1 MKKIKLFIVA
11 LLCLF
16 LSSNVYSNGLSLN
29 SVGPRA
35 LGMGGAFVGLANDG
49 SAIYWNPAG
58 LIGQRSSLWLSAT
71 DIIPMASYKFAAY
84 GIDAQSVTNHYF
96 APNFFFN
103 YNIDDFALALG
114 VYVPAGL
121 GVEYVGKDLTAF
133 TGGADLNWMSRIG
146 VINFSPAIAYKV
158 NDNFSLGL
166 AANIFYGMFDMERA
180 AVIPNVGAFQYSES
194 SSGLGFGVTLGAMY
208 KVNNDLSF
216 GASFRTKTNVT
227 MSGTAKNP
235 AFAAMGGAKESKFDR
250 DVAWP
255 MWIAGGVAYKPIDK
269 LTLTFD
275 AQLSQWSKSEDVFKT
290 KFDNAMWAGA
300 TAASGDD
307 TFILAWED
315 KTQIRF
321 GAEYNLSESLDLRA
335 GFYTDPAPAPDETLN
350 ILFPSSSN
358 SVISGGFG
366 YKMDNIKI
374 DFGAEYLIG
383 AERNVNP
390 STENMPGKHQMNIFA
405 FSLGFGYGL

>member
-1 MKKIKLFIVA
+1 MKKIKLYLVV
-11 LLCLF
+11 F
-16 LSSNVYSNGLSLN
+16 LSVLLSTQIFANGLSLN
-29 SVGPRA
+29 SIGPRA

-58 LIGQRSSLWLSAT
+58 LIGQRTSLWLSAT
-71 DIIPMASYKFAAY
+71 DIIPMASYKNSTF
-84 GIDAQSVTNHYF
+84 GIDAQSVINHYF
-96 APNFFFN
+96 APNLFFN
-103 YNIDDFALALG
+103 YNMGDFALAMG
-114 VYVPAGL
+114 IYVPAGL
-121 GVEYVGKDLTAF
+121 GVEYQGKDLTAF

-166 AANIFYGMFDMERA
+166 AANIFYGMFDMDRA
-180 AVIPNVGAFQYSES
+180 AVIPMVGAFQYSES
-194 SSGLGFGVTLGAMY
+194 SSGLGFGVTLGALY
-208 KVNNDLSF
+208 SF
-216 GASFRTKTNVT
+216 NENFSVGASFRTKTNVT

-235 AFAAMGGAKESKFDR
+235 AFAAMGGPKESDFDR

-255 MWIAGGVAYKPIDK
+255 MWIAGGIAYKPTDK

-290 KFDNAMWAGA
+290 KFKEASWAAA

-315 KTQIRF
+315 KTQIRL
-321 GAEYNLSESLDLRA
+321 GLEYNLNENIDLRF
-335 GFYTDPAPAPDETLN
+335 GYYNDPAPAPDETLN

-358 SVISGGFG
+358 NVFTGGFS

-374 DFGAEYLIG
+374 DFGAEYLLG
-383 AERNVNP
+383 AERKVDP
-390 STENMPGKHQMNIFA
+390 STENMPGTHQMDIFA

>member
-1 MKKIKLFIVA
+1 MKKISISLVV
-11 LLCLF
+11 LLSVL
-16 LSSNVYSNGLSLN
+16 LSSEVFSNGLSLN
-29 SVGPRA
+29 SVGTRA

-58 LIGQRSSLWLSAT
+58 LIGQRTSLSLSAT
-71 DIIPMASYKFAAY
+71 DIIPMASYKFDAY
-84 GIDAQSVTNHYF
+84 GIDAKSVTNHYF

-103 YNIDDFALALG
+103 YNMDNFALALG

-121 GVEYVGKDLTAF
+121 GVEYQGKDLTAF

-180 AVIPNVGAFQYSES
+180 AVIPMVGAFQYSES
-194 SSGLGFGVTLGAMY
+194 SSGLGFGVTLGALY
-208 KVNNDLSF
+208 SVNENLSF

-235 AFAAMGGAKESKFDR
+235 AFAAMGGPKESKFDR

-255 MWIAGGVAYKPIDK
+255 MWIAGGVAYRPMNN

-275 AQLSQWSKSEDVFKT
+275 AQFSQWSKSEDVFKT
-290 KFDNAMWAGA
+290 KFDEAIWAGA

-321 GAEYNLSESLDLRA
+321 GAEYNFSNNLDLRF
-335 GFYTDPAPAPDETLN
+335 GLYLDPAPAPDETLN

-358 SVISGGFG
+358 TVFAAGFS
-366 YKMDNIKI
+366 YKMDNISI
-374 DFGAEYLIG
+374 DFGAEYLLG
-383 AERNVNP
+383 AERKVNP
-390 STENMPGKHQMNIFA
+390 STENMPGTHQMDVFA